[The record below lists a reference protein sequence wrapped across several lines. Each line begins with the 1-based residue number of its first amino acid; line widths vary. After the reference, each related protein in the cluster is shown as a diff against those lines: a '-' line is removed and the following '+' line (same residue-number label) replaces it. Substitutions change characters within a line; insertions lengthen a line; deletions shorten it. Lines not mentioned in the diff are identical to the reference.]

1 MEPQAAVYATT
12 SDLDLTHES
21 GSGPSLAGLQTR
33 LLVRG
38 YEGSTLTLDDLW
50 RVFSCYGE
58 VASVIIEPGHGA
70 TVTYRDQCSFPELE
84 PGAELE
90 LVCGEQRVLV
100 SRHQVW
106 PLEGAEWPQQHLYPL
121 PPPPLYCPPPPPLSP
136 HYDAAILDVGQP
148 SPLYSL
154 SVPPPPI
161 LGYPQTSAFSFDCP
175 PASAAPRPDKGSCHV
190 CAAQLPP
197 PAPPLTPM
205 TPSYPAPGFMVAP
218 PQPGYWSSLTPPFYP
233 PPGPAP
239 SSTLLTLSGTSLNS
253 GSGDSAS
260 CVMPIGSE
268 TGYGNQAPAPVA
280 AGKGGKEEKRRG
292 PAPAKVNYQLF
303 TSPYKKFSK
312 FQGVPTPARFPL
324 PSANSASCLQGG
336 GGGREAKI
344 LEEEEDKSSWYQA
357 GDRWG
362 HRRSMSAGQVNRR
375 IDCI

>member
-1 MEPQAAVYATT
+1 M
-12 SDLDLTHES
+12 
-21 GSGPSLAGLQTR
+21 
-33 LLVRG
+33 
-38 YEGSTLTLDDLW
+38 
-50 RVFSCYGE
+50 
-58 VASVIIEPGHGA
+58 
-70 TVTYRDQCSFPELE
+70 
-84 PGAELE
+84 
-90 LVCGEQRVLV
+90 
-100 SRHQVW
+100 
-106 PLEGAEWPQQHLYPL
+106 
-121 PPPPLYCPPPPPLSP
+121 
-136 HYDAAILDVGQP
+136 GQP

-161 LGYPQTSAFSFDCP
+161 LGYQTSAFSFDCP
-175 PASAAPRPDKGSCHV
+175 PASTAPRPDKGSCHV

-197 PAPPLTPM
+197 PAPPLTPV

-253 GSGDSAS
+253 GSGDSAG

-362 HRRSMSAGQVNRR
+362 HRRSMSVGQVN
-375 IDCI
+375 CIALLQNFR